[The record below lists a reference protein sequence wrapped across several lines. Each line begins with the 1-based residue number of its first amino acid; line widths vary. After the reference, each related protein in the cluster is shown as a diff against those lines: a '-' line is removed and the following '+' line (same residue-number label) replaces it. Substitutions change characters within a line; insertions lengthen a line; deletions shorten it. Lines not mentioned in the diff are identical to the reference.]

1 MRCSPGIL
9 DLPVIPTGGIGA
21 VADNEHT
28 MIELFAASLILQ
40 DAARVVL
47 ENGLVRLD
55 CDGDGLLR
63 HSSFE
68 RSLRLAN
75 FSGTSYVANLQDLAA
90 SARAR

>member
-9 DLPVIPTGGIGA
+9 DLPILPIGIIGA

-28 MIELFAASLILQ
+28 MIESLAASLVLQ

-63 HSSFE
+63 HGGLE
-68 RSLRLAN
+68 RILRTADC
-75 FSGTSYVANLQDLAA
+75 SGTSHVANLQDLGATI
-90 SARAR
+90 